1 MGRNEEK
8 NEENIN
14 LLKELKQFKNEL
26 LNIRSENLNF
36 LEYNLSSEIS
46 QINSNNLIET
56 KIDIS
61 KLKEDDKACSICL
74 EDFENNDK
82 AIFFTMLSCFSF

>member
-1 MGRNEEK
+1 MK
-8 NEENIN
+8 
-14 LLKELKQFKNEL
+14 L

-36 LEYNLSSEIS
+36 LGYNLSSGIS

-61 KLKEDDKACSICL
+61 KLKEDDKAYSICL
-74 EDFENNDK
+74 EDFENNNK
-82 AIFFTMLSCFSF
+82 AIFLPCFHVFHSKGINDWLSKKMNALYAK

>member
-1 MGRNEEK
+1 MK
-8 NEENIN
+8 
-14 LLKELKQFKNEL
+14 L

-36 LEYNLSSEIS
+36 LGYNLSSGIS

-61 KLKEDDKACSICL
+61 KLKEDDKAYSICL

-82 AIFFTMLSCFSF
+82 EIFYHAFIFFIPKE